1 MFRINSQGI
10 AVDCEEDQPV
20 ALVAHG
26 CVAVEAVLQGQ
37 RYLLLR
43 FDCQQSLPDDAL
55 LSLAQVHQFALPLDQ
70 AEGLL
75 RSILAISKGKPE

>member
-10 AVDCEEDQPV
+10 AVDCEDDQPV

-43 FDCQQSLPDDAL
+43 FDCQQALPEDAV
-55 LSLAQVHQFALPLDQ
+55 LSSAQIHQFALPLDQ
-70 AEGLL
+70 ADALA
-75 RSILAISKGKPE
+75 RSILAIAKREPE